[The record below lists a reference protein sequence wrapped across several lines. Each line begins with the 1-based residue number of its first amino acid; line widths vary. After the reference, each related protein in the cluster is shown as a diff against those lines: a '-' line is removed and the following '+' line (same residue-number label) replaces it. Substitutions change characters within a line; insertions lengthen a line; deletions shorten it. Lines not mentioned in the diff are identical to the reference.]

1 MGIYELAHTIAKR
14 LRPMIAHLGVGRRTV
29 VGAGFGMGIYELA
42 HTIANR
48 LRPMIAHLGVGRSS
62 FIAKAVIMSV
72 ICATGITLSEA
83 LVREYRD
90 LKTELAT
97 ARSELA
103 ANRQRIARL
112 EIWAAGMVSEQAQS
126 HGGPVRLA
134 EGDSR
139 LRNAA
144 PDAPIEL
151 LGDEVHLLREYIKVP
166 PAPEGTTPTITLGG
180 LVDEHRLLPLPPQ
193 IADRAPILMGAR
205 FTTDRNGAIII
216 VRRGSNRVNSIVS
229 PTR

>member
-1 MGIYELAHTIAKR
+1 
-14 LRPMIAHLGVGRRTV
+14 
-29 VGAGFGMGIYELA
+29 
-42 HTIANR
+42 
-48 LRPMIAHLGVGRSS
+48 MIAHLGVGRSS

-134 EGDSR
+134 EGDLR

-151 LGDEVHLLREYIKVP
+151 RGDEVHLLREYIKVP
-166 PAPEGTTPTITLGG
+166 PAPEGTTPTIILGG